1 MGLFS
6 RGNKDD
12 ALRQIYKINVEMRAI
27 SASMHLNYNMI
38 DGRNRNEIKS
48 HYNNIVRYNQKYESI
63 KKNLTEIDNLM
74 FQGEIVDVW
83 NGERVDVFT
92 WETYLFNVLHKLY
105 DELNY

>member
-6 RGNKDD
+6 RGNKED
-12 ALRQIYKINVEMRAI
+12 ALRQINKINVEMRAI

-48 HYNNIVRYNQKYESI
+48 HYNNVVRYNQKYESI
-63 KKNLTEIDNLM
+63 KRDMSDTDRLFFE
-74 FQGEIVDVW
+74 GETVDVW
-83 NGERVDVFT
+83 NGERVEIST

-105 DELNY
+105 NELNY

>member
-6 RGNKDD
+6 RGNKED
-12 ALRQIYKINVEMRAI
+12 ALRQINKINVEMRAI

-48 HYNNIVRYNQKYESI
+48 HYNNVVRYNQKYESI
-63 KKNLTEIDNLM
+63 KRDMSATDRLFFE
-74 FQGEIVDVW
+74 GETVDVW
-83 NGERVDVFT
+83 NGERVEIFT

-105 DELNY
+105 NELNY